1 MTTPNNEPPC
11 IDIGV
16 DVEQASAPIPP
27 TTPPEINDHTA
38 DVLSQD
44 LGSST
49 NAIGDLLSQY
59 LNLNQQPNANIRWT
73 MLAKVL
79 IGVTLVIVLAII
91 VAFSSTHERRR
102 GGNGDDLGCFIYIS
116 VSKDNRKSNFTT
128 ISDAVEASPDYS
140 PFKVCIFVGAGEY
153 RESVIVDHQKKNI
166 ALIGEGM
173 NKTVISSN
181 TTSDGFLGPDFWSA
195 ATLSKRIQSFPCL
208 NLIYIYIYI

>member
-1 MTTPNNEPPC
+1 M
-11 IDIGV
+11 
-16 DVEQASAPIPP
+16 EQASAPIPP

-49 NAIGDLLSQY
+49 NAIADLLSQY

-116 VSKDNRKSNFTT
+116 VSKDNR
-128 ISDAVEASPDYS
+128 
-140 PFKVCIFVGAGEY
+140 
-153 RESVIVDHQKKNI
+153 
-166 ALIGEGM
+166 
-173 NKTVISSN
+173 
-181 TTSDGFLGPDFWSA
+181 
-195 ATLSKRIQSFPCL
+195 
-208 NLIYIYIYI
+208 NLISQLYRMQLKHHPTIAPSRCAFLSERGNTVKV